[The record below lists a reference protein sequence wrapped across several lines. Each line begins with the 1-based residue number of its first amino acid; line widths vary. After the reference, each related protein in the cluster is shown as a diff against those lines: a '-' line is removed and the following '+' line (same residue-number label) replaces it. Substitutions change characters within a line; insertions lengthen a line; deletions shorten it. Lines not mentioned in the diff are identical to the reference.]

1 MMAQETTKNSHLRHQ
16 RGQKGMFSPR
26 NVGSFEITVAE
37 KQPCRAAKQIPGM
50 LEMLWTDALHSFAE
64 DRNYGIT

>member
-50 LEMLWTDALHSFAE
+50 LEML
-64 DRNYGIT
+64 